1 MGSCF
6 SYHHRKKHNF
16 RLSNCVEWFVVEVD
30 GQITQIQDFFT
41 LESGVCVLC
50 ETRQLNLRR
59 KSELSTNWK
68 VVV

>member
-1 MGSCF
+1 MD
-6 SYHHRKKHNF
+6 
-16 RLSNCVEWFVVEVD
+16 RLHKYR
-30 GQITQIQDFFT
+30 TFT

-68 VVV
+68 VGGLNPWICQLHVEVYSAETLYPKLLVLSRS

>member
-1 MGSCF
+1 M
-6 SYHHRKKHNF
+6 
-16 RLSNCVEWFVVEVD
+16 VEVD